1 MGSGS
6 LCVQP
11 LISFLGTLLRDL
23 RWRANVSSLLE
34 ASAGH
39 WPSGWQAQVGW
50 PPLHY
55 TGIDILPEMVE
66 ENRNFSR
73 QRGLRSIGLKSMSF
87 EVMDMTREALP
98 VADVLLTKD
107 TLIHFTNEKIMR
119 FLSLSVLVCPRR
131 YRYVIFVHNQIA
143 PETERAH
150 DNNRDFSYSH
160 SRHPF
165 QTLDMSKAPFNLATK
180 SVFAYLPGTATA
192 DGLKLAII
200 RQTCRRD
207 RSFLLAR
214 IQEGARRVD
223 RAVSSLCGLTVGL
236 GLASLSAFACERLQ
250 RLQQLQLKQLQQQK
264 ATSETFAEPLV
275 RRLIRKNSRLGVAEA
290 YTFPNSVPL
299 GTGTFGVVFLA
310 KHNRTG
316 IERAIKRINKQ
327 LVPDP
332 QMLSREVE
340 ALKLMDHPHVCRLVE
355 YFETSQHMWLVTEL
369 CRGEELCDRL
379 LNMPSGLAEA
389 EVARLTEQMLQ
400 ATSHVH
406 QRSVLHR
413 DLKPENFL
421 FVGGRDEGTSSSSR
435 STATVG
441 TLMYMSPQQL
451 RGEPASRSD
460 DVWSLGVIVHILLTG
475 QFPFST
481 NDDRRFQE
489 MSDRGLLRKDVQEH
503 LAALRGS
510 PQAVEFVQKLLAW
523 ESEERISVEDALQHP
538 FLSNCAGEQALSPQE
553 VPLSAE
559 DVYQRCARFS
569 ASCRLRRIVMAAWL
583 HLRLFLC

>member
-1 MGSGS
+1 
-6 LCVQP
+6 
-11 LISFLGTLLRDL
+11 
-23 RWRANVSSLLE
+23 
-34 ASAGH
+34 
-39 WPSGWQAQVGW
+39 
-50 PPLHY
+50 
-55 TGIDILPEMVE
+55 
-66 ENRNFSR
+66 
-73 QRGLRSIGLKSMSF
+73 
-87 EVMDMTREALP
+87 
-98 VADVLLTKD
+98 
-107 TLIHFTNEKIMR
+107 
-119 FLSLSVLVCPRR
+119 
-131 YRYVIFVHNQIA
+131 
-143 PETERAH
+143 
-150 DNNRDFSYSH
+150 
-160 SRHPF
+160 
-165 QTLDMSKAPFNLATK
+165 
-180 SVFAYLPGTATA
+180 
-192 DGLKLAII
+192 
-200 RQTCRRD
+200 
-207 RSFLLAR
+207 
-214 IQEGARRVD
+214 
-223 RAVSSLCGLTVGL
+223 
-236 GLASLSAFACERLQ
+236 
-250 RLQQLQLKQLQQQK
+250 QLQLKQLQQQK
-264 ATSETFAEPLV
+264 ATSETFAEPLA

-316 IERAIKRINKQ
+316 IERAIKRIDKQ

-421 FVGGRDEGTSSSSR
+421 FVGGRDGQRDDLKLIDFGTSSSSR

-489 MSDRGLLRKDVQEH
+489 MSDRGLLQKDVQEH

-510 PQAVEFVQKLLAW
+510 PQAVDFVQKLLAW

-538 FLSNCAGEQALSPQE
+538 FLSNCALSPQE

-569 ASCRLRRIVMAAWL
+569 ASCRLRRIVMAAWW